1 MFSMEQLE
9 SFVAVAEEQHFGRAA
24 VRLHITQPPL
34 SRRIQLLE
42 EQLGV
47 DLFDRSRRAVRLTAA
62 GRVFLVD
69 ARKILALAQEAAL
82 SAQRMPRGE
91 IGVVTIGFTAAS
103 AYSFLERVVSAA
115 NAELPGVELVL
126 REMVSAAQLEALL
139 SGTIDIGMI
148 RPPATGADIMTRHL
162 FSESMLAAVP
172 AGHQLAQREFD
183 PVLTDFD
190 GEQFIGYSPSEARY
204 FYEILVGVFRVGRGA
219 PGVRPVRQ
227 PDTHDAGHGEGRIGH
242 RDGAERRVGAALR
255 GCGAPSGGRPT
266 AGPGG
271 TRCRLA
277 AEQRQS
283 GAAGVAPG
291 DQPRGAVGPPC
302 FDADDGPPITRTC
315 SGYSRL
321 GSHDRRDRGSDACR
335 RIF

>member
-47 DLFDRSRRAVRLTAA
+47 ELFDRSRRAVRLTAA

-115 NAELPGVELVL
+115 NTELPGVELVL

-139 SGTIDIGMI
+139 SGTIDIGMV

-172 AGHQLAQREFD
+172 AKHQLAQREFD

-204 FYEILVGVFRVGRGA
+204 FYEILVGVFRSA
-219 PGVRPVRQ
+219 GVRPVYAQYVSQIHTMLAMVKAELGIAMVPNAASALHFEGVVLRPVGDLP
-227 PDTHDAGHGEGRIGH
+227 PDLVELDVAW
-242 RDGAERRVGAALR
+242 RRSNDNPALQALLPVISRAAR
-255 GCGAPSGGRPT
+255 
-266 AGPGG
+266 
-271 TRCRLA
+271 
-277 AEQRQS
+277 
-283 GAAGVAPG
+283 
-291 DQPRGAVGPPC
+291 
-302 FDADDGPPITRTC
+302 
-315 SGYSRL
+315 
-321 GSHDRRDRGSDACR
+321 
-335 RIF
+335 

>member
-47 DLFDRSRRAVRLTAA
+47 ELFDRSRRAVRLTAA

-115 NAELPGVELVL
+115 
-126 REMVSAAQLEALL
+126 
-139 SGTIDIGMI
+139 
-148 RPPATGADIMTRHL
+148 
-162 FSESMLAAVP
+162 
-172 AGHQLAQREFD
+172 
-183 PVLTDFD
+183 
-190 GEQFIGYSPSEARY
+190 
-204 FYEILVGVFRVGRGA
+204 
-219 PGVRPVRQ
+219 
-227 PDTHDAGHGEGRIGH
+227 
-242 RDGAERRVGAALR
+242 
-255 GCGAPSGGRPT
+255 
-266 AGPGG
+266 
-271 TRCRLA
+271 
-277 AEQRQS
+277 
-283 GAAGVAPG
+283 
-291 DQPRGAVGPPC
+291 
-302 FDADDGPPITRTC
+302 
-315 SGYSRL
+315 
-321 GSHDRRDRGSDACR
+321 
-335 RIF
+335 